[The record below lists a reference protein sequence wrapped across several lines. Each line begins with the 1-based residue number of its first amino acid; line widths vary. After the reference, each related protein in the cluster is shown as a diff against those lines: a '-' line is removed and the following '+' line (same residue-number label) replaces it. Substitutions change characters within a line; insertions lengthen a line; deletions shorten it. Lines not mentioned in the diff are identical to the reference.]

1 MVERASL
8 PRTLA
13 SLVGLLFI
21 VLEGFLLLGG
31 SFGEFETRFAAP
43 TDAPEPL
50 TLNGFPYSLLA
61 AATILLLVFAGW
73 VAGAGIDRS
82 WMGPRRLKA
91 AGAMLI
97 VASLLLF
104 TGLMLLTRIE
114 MQSDDII
121 RYSVGAG
128 AYILIGLPW
137 AAAVALWV
145 AAAEP
150 WKAR

>member
-1 MVERASL
+1 MMACASRRARGASILTYAPERHERRLRSVAFERWIERA
-8 PRTLA
+8 A
-13 SLVGLLFI
+13 VW
-21 VLEGFLLLGG
+21 E
-31 SFGEFETRFAAP
+31 
-43 TDAPEPL
+43 
-50 TLNGFPYSLLA
+50 
-61 AATILLLVFAGW
+61 
-73 VAGAGIDRS
+73 

-121 RYSVGAG
+121 RYSVGSG